1 MASAGSFPDDDS
13 VSIAIVVWLWCG
25 SGCLLCGSTL
35 LNLSPPVA
43 VCRGL
48 PKRATVLFG
57 RAAGDCPEAE
67 VGKNVTDVN
76 ANATEALMNA
86 RGIDT

>member
-1 MASAGSFPDDDS
+1 MGEGGCGGGGAACGAEVVAES
-13 VSIAIVVWLWCG
+13 VVTGRVFKS
-25 SGCLLCGSTL
+25 SET
-35 LNLSPPVA
+35 
-43 VCRGL
+43 
-48 PKRATVLFG
+48 ATVLVG
-57 RAAGDCPEAE
+57 WAAGDCPEAE